1 MDVNYI
7 KGIIQT
13 ILNDK
18 FSIVQKR
25 SIHAYPDRIN
35 MACPYCGDSQTH
47 SSKKRGNLYLNTL
60 MYTCFRGSCGK
71 KTTFTKMAKDF
82 NIQLDPDKK
91 MEMIEHM
98 SNSFTFDN
106 YSDNFIDAQFDG
118 LIDIDDISNIFNN
131 TYETPITGLSPVKKG
146 SKVSYY
152 LQDRGITMIDNIYEA
167 TFWKNDTFKEP
178 VIVFLNKRGNK
189 VLGMQI
195 RNLKEGK
202 ARLFKIYNY
211 ETLYKWVNRVDE
223 VDHDE
228 VLVYNKLS
236 YFFNILN
243 VDFTQTITV
252 FEGYIDSLFYPNSI
266 GIVGVNTDMRFL
278 ESNNIDI
285 QYFFDN
291 DDAGYDKSIEK
302 INIGFRVFL
311 WKKLFD
317 DIVKKKRSKDPYDL
331 LRRISTVKDLNKLS
345 TMVDKPYS
353 TLELYN
359 YFSIDIYDKI
369 YIPDSEKVK
378 KEKER
383 ALKFKRYR
391 K

>member
-1 MDVNYI
+1 MI
-7 KGIIQT
+7 GKIIA
-13 ILNDK
+13 I
-18 FSIVQKR
+18 
-25 SIHAYPDRIN
+25 YMP
-35 MACPYCGDSQTH
+35 
-47 SSKKRGNLYLNTL
+47 
-60 MYTCFRGSCGK
+60 GS
-71 KTTFTKMAKDF
+71 FPW
-82 NIQLDPDKK
+82 LD
-91 MEMIEHM
+91 
-98 SNSFTFDN
+98 
-106 YSDNFIDAQFDG
+106 
-118 LIDIDDISNIFNN
+118 
-131 TYETPITGLSPVKKG
+131 
-146 SKVSYY
+146 
-152 LQDRGITMIDNIYEA
+152 
-167 TFWKNDTFKEP
+167 
-178 VIVFLNKRGNK
+178 
-189 VLGMQI
+189 
-195 RNLKEGK
+195 
-202 ARLFKIYNY
+202 
-211 ETLYKWVNRVDE
+211 
-223 VDHDE
+223 
-228 VLVYNKLS
+228 
-236 YFFNILN
+236 
-243 VDFTQTITV
+243 
-252 FEGYIDSLFYPNSI
+252 
-266 GIVGVNTDMRFL
+266 